1 MATNDEGVLP
11 ERVRDLAEPIARDLG
26 VEVLDVTITGG
37 KGRRLVR
44 LTADAAELD
53 AAAGLDID
61 TIATMSR
68 RLGDV
73 LDEHDLLPGAYTL
86 EVTSPGADRPLTRPR
101 DFARNA
107 GREVRVTRHGDDED
121 ATPLTG
127 EVVATTDAAV
137 TLATPAGEVEV
148 PFEDIDH
155 GKVVLPW

>member
-26 VEVLDVTITGG
+26 VEVLDVTIKAG

-68 RLGDV
+68 RLGDE
-73 LDEHDLLPGAYTL
+73 LDEHDLIPGTYTL

-101 DFARNA
+101 DFARNT
-107 GREVRVTRHGDDED
+107 GREVRVTRTGDDED
-121 ATPLTG
+121 AASLTG
-127 EVVATTDAAV
+127 EVVTTTDAAV
-137 TLATPAGEVEV
+137 TLATASGEVV
-148 PFEDIDH
+148 VSFEDIDH
-155 GKVVLPW
+155 AKVVLPW

>member
-11 ERVRDLAEPIARDLG
+11 ARVRDLAAPIADELG
-26 VEVLDVTITGG
+26 VEVLDVTVTGG

-44 LTADAAELD
+44 LTADTVDLE
-53 AAAGLDID
+53 AAGLDID

-68 RLGDV
+68 RLGDL

-101 DFARNA
+101 DFARNV

-121 ATPLTG
+121 VPPLTG
-127 EVVATTDAAV
+127 EVVASTADAV
-137 TLATPAGEVEV
+137 TLATASGEVVV
-148 PFEDIDH
+148 PFEDLDH
-155 GKVVLPW
+155 ARVVLPW